1 MKTALLAAT
10 DRGWQT
16 AEMIHHGLVGSD
28 VLKCDRGIKQAL
40 AGAWQN
46 YDGIVCVMAAG
57 IVVRCLAGL
66 LRSKRSDP
74 CVIVVD
80 EAGNHVVSLLSG
92 HIGGGN
98 QLAEKVAEICD
109 GIPVITTAS
118 DVSGHTAVDLWTID
132 NNLFI
137 VNPDLLAAVSTKLLN
152 SDSLAV
158 YQEKNFIDTL
168 PDDFRACTNPVDADI
183 VISLLTRHQENS
195 LQLIPRIRFIGFGC
209 RRGATLEEFHEALNE
224 LEHRYDIDLRSVGG
238 LASIDLK
245 NDEEGLLAIA
255 QHYGL
260 PIQFFSKEQLS
271 GVAVPTRSEIVH
283 EKIGV
288 YGVCEAAAIL
298 AASLKGR
305 TGKLE
310 LSKIKWER
318 ITAAVAQIVF

>member
-16 AEMIHHGLVGSD
+16 AEVIHRGLVGSD

-66 LRSKRSDP
+66 LRSKHSDP

-98 QLAEKVAEICD
+98 QLAEKVAEICH

-137 VNPDLLAAVSTKLLN
+137 VNPGLLAAVSTKLLN

-158 YQEKNFIDTL
+158 YQEKNFIDAL
-168 PDDFRACTNPVDADI
+168 PDDFRACTNQADADI

-195 LQLIPRIRFIGFGC
+195 LQLIPRVRFIGFGC
-209 RRGATLEEFHEALNE
+209 RRGVTLEEFRVVLNE

-245 NDEEGLLAIA
+245 NDEEGLLAAA
-255 QHYGL
+255 QHYGW
-260 PIQFFSKEQLS
+260 PIQFFSKEQLND
-271 GVAVPTRSEIVH
+271 VAVPTRSEIVH